1 MKMDFAEKM
10 RLFYEM
16 CYQLEY
22 GADII
27 AVINNAEP
35 GSYESNPIIDEYAQ
49 TGYKL
54 IDANMFGNEK
64 ERGEIFIFKPL

>member
-1 MKMDFAEKM
+1 MELAEKM
-10 RLFYEM
+10 RLFYEK

-22 GADII
+22 GTDII

-35 GSYESNPIIDEYAQ
+35 GSYESNPIIDEYTQ
-49 TGYKL
+49 KGYKL

-64 ERGEIFIFKPL
+64 ELGEILIFKPL